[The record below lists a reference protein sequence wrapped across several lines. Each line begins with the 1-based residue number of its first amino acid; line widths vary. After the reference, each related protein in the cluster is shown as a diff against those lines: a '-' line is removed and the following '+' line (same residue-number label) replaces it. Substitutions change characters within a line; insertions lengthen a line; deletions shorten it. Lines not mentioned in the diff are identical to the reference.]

1 MHLLERYAS
10 ACGVKIGKPYIYE
23 KYFPIPFDKY
33 ITFQPCSKYDSKNY
47 DYWEEVVLLILP
59 YLKERGINIIQIGA
73 QKDKPVPNCY
83 NVCGQT
89 KIQQA
94 AYILSNS
101 MLHFG
106 ADSFAAHIAS
116 GFNKKIVGLYSNNN
130 IENVKP
136 YWSNNKDIVLLKSP
150 SNKKPSYSAFEQEK
164 DINNIKPEVIAQAIL
179 DLLDI
184 KCKLNFKTSH
194 IGKEFTIKTFEVV
207 PGDNLNLNAIS
218 IGNPI
223 IRMDYSFNE
232 TFLENI
238 LKIKN
243 NIIIFTNKR
252 INQDIIKNYKNKIA
266 QIIYIIDENNDPKF
280 VELLKKNLINYTL
293 LSFLPEEDLNK
304 FKLNY
309 LDFNLIIRK
318 DFTKKPKLIDD
329 CKNLLYKSSRQLI
342 SEEGQFS
349 SKYDWKNKNGNTVVD
364 DEEFWKEVENF
375 YIFELT

>member
-1 MHLLERYAS
+1 
-10 ACGVKIGKPYIYE
+10 
-23 KYFPIPFDKY
+23 
-33 ITFQPCSKYDSKNY
+33 
-47 DYWEEVVLLILP
+47 
-59 YLKERGINIIQIGA
+59 
-73 QKDKPVPNCY
+73 
-83 NVCGQT
+83 
-89 KIQQA
+89 
-94 AYILSNS
+94 
-101 MLHFG
+101 
-106 ADSFAAHIAS
+106 
-116 GFNKKIVGLYSNNN
+116 
-130 IENVKP
+130 
-136 YWSNNKDIVLLKSP
+136 
-150 SNKKPSYSAFEQEK
+150 
-164 DINNIKPEVIAQAIL
+164 
-179 DLLDI
+179 
-184 KCKLNFKTSH
+184 
-194 IGKEFTIKTFEVV
+194 
-207 PGDNLNLNAIS
+207 
-218 IGNPI
+218 
-223 IRMDYSFNE
+223 MDYSFNE

-349 SKYDWKNKNGNTVVD
+349 SKYDWKNKNGNKVVD

-375 YIFELT
+375 HIFELT

>member
-33 ITFQPCSKYDSKNY
+33 ITFQPYSKYDSKNY
-47 DYWEEVVLLILP
+47 DHWEEVVLLILP
-59 YLKERGINIIQIGA
+59 YLKERDINIIQIGA
-73 QKDKPVPNCY
+73 QKDKPVSNCY
-83 NVCGQT
+83 NICGQT

-101 MLHFG
+101 ILHFG

-116 GFNKKIVGLYSNNN
+116 GFNKKIVALYSNNN

-136 YWSNNKDIVLLKSP
+136 YWSNDKDVVLLKSP
-150 SNKKPSYSAFEQEK
+150 CNKKPSYSAIQQEK

-184 KCKLNFKTSH
+184 KCKLNFKSYY
-194 IGKEFTIKTFEVV
+194 IGKEFPIKTLEVI
-207 PGDNLNLNAIS
+207 PGDNLNLNS
-218 IGNPI
+218 IYIQNPI

-232 TFLENI
+232 VFLENI

-243 NIIIFTNKR
+243 NIIIFTNKS

-266 QIIYIIDENNDPKF
+266 QIIYIIDEDNDPKF

-318 DFTKKPKLIDD
+318 DFTKKPKSIDD

-342 SEEGQFS
+342 SEEGKFS
-349 SKYDWKNKNGNTVVD
+349 SKYEWKNKNGNKVTD
-364 DEEFWKEVENF
+364 NEDFWKEIENF